1 MRNGTGRFPFSDE
14 TDAHPPP
21 RDGRNVDERLGILAG
36 EGALQNVEE
45 IDAGRPYERR
55 PWRADSTSDESS
67 YYGIPML
74 KESVWKWPIPL
85 YFYVGGLAGGS
96 AVLSAAAL
104 LRRHRLRRMIRAGRR
119 IAAAGAVV
127 SAALLIQDLGVRRR
141 FIYMLRVFR
150 PTSPMNVGTW
160 ILSAFGAC
168 ATGAL
173 LPGRIGD
180 AASVGAGIAGLPLAG
195 YTGVLLANTAVP
207 LWQNAW
213 ANLPPVF
220 VASAAAS
227 TASAMEML
235 PLSPTEQRVARR
247 MAVAGKLSS
256 FGADLALERQLKKIE
271 QVGRPLDRGLSG
283 ALWKTAK
290 VCKAAS
296 LVCSVLPRKPA
307 WLRVTGGLLGTAGAL
322 CTRFSLFHG
331 GRASSRDPHA
341 TVAMQTA

>member
-1 MRNGTGRFPFSDE
+1 MRNGSGRFPLSDE

-21 RDGRNVDERLGILAG
+21 RDGRNIDERLGILGG
-36 EGALQNVEE
+36 EGALQKVKE
-45 IDAGRPYERR
+45 IDLGRPYERR
-55 PWRADSTSDESS
+55 PWRGEATSDESS

-104 LRRHRLRRMIRAGRR
+104 LRKRRLTGMIRAGRR

-150 PTSPMNVGTW
+150 PSSPMNVGTW
-160 ILSAFGAC
+160 ILSAFGAS
-168 ATGAL
+168 ATAAL
-173 LPGRIGD
+173 LPGAIGD
-180 AASVGAGIAGLPLAG
+180 AASLAAGVAGLPLAG

-227 TASAMEML
+227 VASAMEIL
-235 PLSPTEQRVARR
+235 PLSPAEHRVARR
-247 MAVAGKLSS
+247 MAVTGKLAEL
-256 FGADLALERQLKKIE
+256 GADVALERQLQRVE
-271 QVGRPLDRGLSG
+271 RVGRPLDQGLSG
-283 ALWKTAK
+283 ALWKAAK
-290 VCKAAS
+290 TCKAAS
-296 LVCSVLPRKPA
+296 LLCSVLPRKPA
-307 WLRVTGGLLGTAGAL
+307 WLRICGGVLGTAGAL

-331 GRASSRDPHA
+331 GRASARDPHA
-341 TVAMQTA
+341 TVLAQTS